1 MYRTARGS
9 WRWAGAGLGAAVGAA
24 VARGRAGTGAAPLRA
39 AQLADCSTGVP
50 AILPHSAHDPS

>member
-1 MYRTARGS
+1 MDRPARGS
-9 WRWAGAGLGAAVGAA
+9 CPMGHGLGTAMRAA

-39 AQLADCSTGVP
+39 AQLADCSTGAP